1 MIVTCGV
8 ALCAV
13 PCLLTSNVFTPVSW
27 LSSQD
32 VFVCLNTDS
41 KAQPAVMGLNKLAK
55 YEEKAK
61 KKLSVF
67 ATRGKRH
74 FTVWTE
80 TM

>member
-32 VFVCLNTDS
+32 VFVCLNTES

-61 KKLSVF
+61 RKTVSVCYQ
-67 ATRGKRH
+67 R
-74 FTVWTE
+74 
-80 TM
+80 